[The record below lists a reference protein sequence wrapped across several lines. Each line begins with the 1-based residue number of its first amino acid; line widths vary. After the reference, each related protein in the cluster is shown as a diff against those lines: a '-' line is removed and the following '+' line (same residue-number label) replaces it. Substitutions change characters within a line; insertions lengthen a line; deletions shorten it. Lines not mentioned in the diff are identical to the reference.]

1 MNIIIAIANILLFPE
16 TKNKKQEKNVLIHL
30 KSCKLI
36 FLLPNFPKHNY
47 QNIAC
52 DFLAKIFFLSEKSSI
67 FADSNKVDTP
77 SLLHRYSIASPS
89 FRWSIY
95 GEVMGK
101 RWINIEERAEEN
113 TRKKQF
119 AKKKFT
125 NTFGVL

>member
-1 MNIIIAIANILLFPE
+1 M
-16 TKNKKQEKNVLIHL
+16 KKSFFLRL
-30 KSCKLI
+30 KSK
-36 FLLPNFPKHNY
+36 
-47 QNIAC
+47 
-52 DFLAKIFFLSEKSSI
+52 
-67 FADSNKVDTP
+67 DTP